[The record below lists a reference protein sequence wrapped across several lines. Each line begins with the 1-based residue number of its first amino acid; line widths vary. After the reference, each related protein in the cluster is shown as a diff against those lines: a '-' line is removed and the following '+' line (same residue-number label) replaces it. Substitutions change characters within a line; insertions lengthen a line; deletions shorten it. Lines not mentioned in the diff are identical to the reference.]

1 MHPVIRHFTLILSL
15 LWVTSTQ
22 ADALSNTA
30 DTHGFHTL
38 TKNLVTGGQ
47 PSREELA
54 ALKEAGVTKVINLR
68 GPDEV
73 VHFDPRTE
81 AEALGMEYVSLPI
94 SGAADVTA
102 ENARALHQLLQEEE
116 DTVFLHCASGNRVG
130 AMLAIATHQIDGKPV
145 EDSLAF
151 GRSAGLG
158 SLEGKVRSVLDD
170 SSTDH

>member
-1 MHPVIRHFTLILSL
+1 MHSVIRHFTLILSL
-15 LWVTSTQ
+15 LWITSTQ

-30 DTHGFHTL
+30 ATHGFHTP
-38 TKNLVTGGQ
+38 TENLVTGGQ

-54 ALKEAGVTKVINLR
+54 ALKEAGVTKVISLR

-73 VHFDPRTE
+73 VPFDPQAE

-102 ENARALHQLLQEEE
+102 ENARALHQLLLEE

-130 AMLAIATHQIDGKPV
+130 ALLAIATHQIDGKPV

-170 SSTDH
+170 SSTDR